1 MRAKKH
7 GIGAFDFDKMMY
19 MMTGKMGD
27 EDNHSNNKVY
37 EMFYILKK
45 LNYQI
50 IYCWY
55 FLKEQM
61 PKIDFDDDVKL
72 QHLHYL
78 IKSLLLFLKQIRE
91 VRGEIYVGNCLWC

>member
-27 EDNHSNNKVY
+27 EDNHSNNKVH

-50 IYCWY
+50 IYC
-55 FLKEQM
+55 
-61 PKIDFDDDVKL
+61 
-72 QHLHYL
+72 
-78 IKSLLLFLKQIRE
+78 
-91 VRGEIYVGNCLWC
+91 